1 MMNGPSPN
9 ETWESYFDKLH
20 RESIALKESKSAEKE
35 AAEDFDDVEI
45 LEESSECLD
54 LAKLP
59 HSGASNLSPKDAAAG
74 AIQRGWEV
82 RASKNVSLTRGRLT
96 STGRQY
102 ADKTYKNTW
111 MEARVE
117 GKPFAFRA
125 HWTGT
130 SFQGASCWGIQD
142 AAFIMKDGKIERA
155 VKYLTDAEEFAYF
168 IHSKGLFM
176 NPGQV
181 QDMLDKRAD
190 AKVRKK
196 IAKQEK
202 ERAERGGVD
211 VVAG

>member
-9 ETWESYFDKLH
+9 ETWESYFAELH
-20 RESIALKESKSAEKE
+20 RASIELKESKSAQKE
-35 AAEDFDDVEI
+35 ATEDFDDVEI
-45 LEESSECLD
+45 LEESSECPD

-96 STGRQY
+96 STGRQF
-102 ADKTYKNTW
+102 ADKTLKNTW
-111 MEARVE
+111 MDARVE

-176 NPGQV
+176 NPGQI

-211 VVAG
+211 VIAG

>member
-9 ETWESYFDKLH
+9 ETWESYFAELH
-20 RESIALKESKSAEKE
+20 RASIELKESKSAQKE
-35 AAEDFDDVEI
+35 ATEDFDDVEI
-45 LEESSECLD
+45 LEESSECPD

-111 MEARVE
+111 MEARIE

-176 NPGQV
+176 NPGQI

-211 VVAG
+211 VIAG

>member
-9 ETWESYFDKLH
+9 GTWESYFKKLH
-20 RESIALKESKSAEKE
+20 EESIALKESKSAQKE
-35 AAEDFDDVEI
+35 ATEDFDDVEI
-45 LEESSECLD
+45 LEESVERPD

-176 NPGQV
+176 NPEQIK
-181 QDMLDKRAD
+181 DMMDKRATD
-190 AKVRKK
+190 KVIKR
-196 IAKQEK
+196 IRKQEK
-202 ERAERGGVD
+202 ERAEKGGVD
-211 VVAG
+211 VLAE

>member
-9 ETWESYFDKLH
+9 ETWESYFAELH
-20 RESIALKESKSAEKE
+20 RASIELKESKSAQKE
-35 AAEDFDDVEI
+35 ATEDFDDVEI
-45 LEESSECLD
+45 LEESSECPD

-111 MEARVE
+111 MEARIE

-125 HWTGT
+125 HWAGT

-176 NPGQV
+176 NPGQI

-211 VVAG
+211 VIAG

>member
-59 HSGASNLSPKDAAAG
+59 HSGASNLSPKDVAAG

-96 STGRQY
+96 STGRQF
-102 ADKTYKNTW
+102 ADKTLKNTW

-176 NPGQV
+176 NPGQI

-202 ERAERGGVD
+202 ERAEKGGVD
-211 VVAG
+211 VIAG

>member
-45 LEESSECLD
+45 LEESSECPD

-74 AIQRGWEV
+74 AIQRGWGV

-176 NPGQV
+176 NPGQI

-211 VVAG
+211 VIAG